1 MNESTVIDLA
11 RETVYVALLLAAPA
25 LAVGMIV
32 GIGVAVFQAVT
43 SVQEQTMTLVPKLL
57 CVCLTIL
64 LIMPWMVG
72 TLLEFT
78 RRMFNGIATLSG

>member
-11 RETVYVALLLAAPA
+11 RETVYVALILAAPA

-32 GIGVAVFQAVT
+32 GIAVAVFQAVT

-57 CVCLTIL
+57 CVCITL
-64 LIMPWMVG
+64 LVIMPWMLT

-78 RRMFNGIATLSG
+78 RRMFGGIATMAG

>member
-11 RETVYVALLLAAPA
+11 RETVWVALILAAPA

-32 GIGVAVFQAVT
+32 GIAIAIFQAVT

-57 CVCLTIL
+57 CVCVTLL
-64 LIMPWMVG
+64 LIMPWMLT

-78 RRMFNGIATLSG
+78 RRMFGGIAALPG

>member
-11 RETVYVALLLAAPA
+11 RETVYVALILAAPA

-32 GIGVAVFQAVT
+32 GIAVAVFQAVT

-57 CVCLTIL
+57 CVCVTLL
-64 LIMPWMVG
+64 LIMPWMLT
-72 TLLEFT
+72 TLIEFT
-78 RRMFNGIATLSG
+78 RRMFGGLATIAG

>member
-11 RETVYVALLLAAPA
+11 REAVWVALLLAAPA

-32 GIGVAVFQAVT
+32 GILVAIFQAVT
-43 SVQEQTMTLVPKLL
+43 SVQEQTMTLVPKLF
-57 CVCLTIL
+57 CVCITL
-64 LIMPWMVG
+64 LVIMPWMLT

-78 RRMFNGIATLSG
+78 RRMFGGISALSG

>member
-32 GIGVAVFQAVT
+32 GIAVAIFQAVT

-57 CVCLTIL
+57 CVCLTLL
-64 LIMPWMVG
+64 LIMPWMLT

-78 RRMFNGIATLSG
+78 RRMFGGIANLSG